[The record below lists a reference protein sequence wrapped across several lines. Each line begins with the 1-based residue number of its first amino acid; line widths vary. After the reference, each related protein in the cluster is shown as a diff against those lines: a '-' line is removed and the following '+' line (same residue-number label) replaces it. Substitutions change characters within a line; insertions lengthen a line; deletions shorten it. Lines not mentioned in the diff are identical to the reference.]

1 MNSAGYQ
8 PIRETNDLKPN
19 APPTHPNGPHT
30 EKELIEFTMNSGFK
44 LVARADSIDD
54 DGESIIGEL
63 ADGRQFGFALSS
75 LSHVVEVV

>member
-1 MNSAGYQ
+1 MN
-8 PIRETNDLKPN
+8 
-19 APPTHPNGPHT
+19 T
-30 EKELIEFTMNSGFK
+30 ENQLIEFTMNSGAK

-63 ADGRQFGFALSS
+63 ADGRQFGFALAS

>member
-1 MNSAGYQ
+1 MN
-8 PIRETNDLKPN
+8 TK
-19 APPTHPNGPHT
+19 
-30 EKELIEFTMNSGFK
+30 KELIEFTMNSGFK
-44 LVARADSIDD
+44 LVARADTVED